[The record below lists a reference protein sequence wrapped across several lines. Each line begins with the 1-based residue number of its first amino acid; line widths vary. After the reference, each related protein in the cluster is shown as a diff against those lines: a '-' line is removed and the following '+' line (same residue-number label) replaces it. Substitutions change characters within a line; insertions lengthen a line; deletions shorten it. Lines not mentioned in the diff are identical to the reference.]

1 MADNITF
8 HQYNNLHD
16 IEDSWRSLDQQA
28 ERLSLGYIHYTYY
41 QTYEW
46 NEFLYHHTLRGL
58 GALTTAMRYDLV
70 RVGGRP
76 FAILPMAVT
85 RSSKKA
91 RIPSCRVGGVLNMVC
106 PYPYEGHEEVMEAIA
121 AHLRSSCQ
129 GMTLSLADVPC
140 CTALARIMRT
150 LSPDPIERTSFHVPL
165 SQFAS
170 HEAYVASLPKNIYKN
185 IRKAYN
191 HLTTDG
197 KTMELKVFDH
207 AHQAPAHTLRHLWR
221 FYFRRKMMWR
231 SQKANALTHLTTTL
245 KAIYEVKSGCA
256 TASLRQLP
264 CAELYVLEIDH
275 QPASFMIVYRHRDH
289 LLMPPSGHR
298 HLLWPLFARYPAH
311 PGGRQAL
318 DDGGCRRFRHVPRR
332 RKIQKGN
339 GWHQRTAVPHRN
351 QGVEIKS
358 LHPGPVFSYI
368 LYPIYSR

>member
-85 RSSKKA
+85 RSS
-91 RIPSCRVGGVLNMVC
+91 
-106 PYPYEGHEEVMEAIA
+106 
-121 AHLRSSCQ
+121 CQ

-140 CTALARIMRT
+140 CSALARIMPT

-264 CAELYVLEIDH
+264 SAELYVLEIDH

-289 LLMPPSGHR
+289 LLMPRLAIDTSFGRYSPGI
-298 HLLWPLFARYPAH
+298 LLILEAAKRWMTEGVVDFDMCRGDERYKKEMGGINEPL
-311 PGGRQAL
+311 
-318 DDGGCRRFRHVPRR
+318 CRIETRV
-332 RKIQKGN
+332 
-339 GWHQRTAVPHRN
+339 
-351 QGVEIKS
+351 
-358 LHPGPVFSYI
+358 
-368 LYPIYSR
+368 

>member
-129 GMTLSLADVPC
+129 EMTLSLADVPC

-245 KAIYEVKSGCA
+245 KAIYEMKSGCA

-264 CAELYVLEIDH
+264 SAELYVLEIDH

-289 LLMPPSGHR
+289 LLMPRLAIDTSFGRYSPGI
-298 HLLWPLFARYPAH
+298 LLILEAAKRWMAEGVVDFDMCRGDERYKKEMGGINEPL
-311 PGGRQAL
+311 
-318 DDGGCRRFRHVPRR
+318 CRIETRV
-332 RKIQKGN
+332 
-339 GWHQRTAVPHRN
+339 
-351 QGVEIKS
+351 
-358 LHPGPVFSYI
+358 
-368 LYPIYSR
+368 

>member
-165 SQFAS
+165 LQFAS

-245 KAIYEVKSGCA
+245 KAIYEMKSGCA

-264 CAELYVLEIDH
+264 SAELYVLEIDH

-289 LLMPPSGHR
+289 LLMPRLAIEHF
-298 HLLWPLFARYPAH
+298 LWPLFARHPAH
-311 PGGRQAL
+311 PGGHQAL
-318 DDGGCRRFRHVPRR
+318 DDGGRRRFRHVPRR

-339 GWHQRTAVPHRN
+339 GRHQRTAVPHRN

>member
-129 GMTLSLADVPC
+129 GMTLSRPG
-140 CTALARIMRT
+140 
-150 LSPDPIERTSFHVPL
+150 P
-165 SQFAS
+165 
-170 HEAYVASLPKNIYKN
+170 
-185 IRKAYN
+185 
-191 HLTTDG
+191 
-197 KTMELKVFDH
+197 DH
-207 AHQAPAHTLRHLWR
+207 ADAVARSHRAHQFPRPLVAVCLP
-221 FYFRRKMMWR
+221 R
-231 SQKANALTHLTTTL
+231 SLCRL
-245 KAIYEVKSGCA
+245 
-256 TASLRQLP
+256 AS
-264 CAELYVLEIDH
+264 
-275 QPASFMIVYRHRDH
+275 
-289 LLMPPSGHR
+289 
-298 HLLWPLFARYPAH
+298 
-311 PGGRQAL
+311 
-318 DDGGCRRFRHVPRR
+318 
-332 RKIQKGN
+332 
-339 GWHQRTAVPHRN
+339 
-351 QGVEIKS
+351 
-358 LHPGPVFSYI
+358 
-368 LYPIYSR
+368 

>member
-106 PYPYEGHEEVMEAIA
+106 PYPYEGYEEVMEAIA

-140 CTALARIMRT
+140 CTALARIMPT
-150 LSPDPIERTSFHVPL
+150 LSPNPIERTSFHVPL

-264 CAELYVLEIDH
+264 SAELYVLEIDH

-289 LLMPPSGHR
+289 LLMPRLAIDTSFGRYSPGI
-298 HLLWPLFARYPAH
+298 LLILEAAKRWM
-311 PGGRQAL
+311 
-318 DDGGCRRFRHVPRR
+318 
-332 RKIQKGN
+332 
-339 GWHQRTAVPHRN
+339 TADATDPDLGDTR
-351 QGVEIKS
+351 
-358 LHPGPVFSYI
+358 
-368 LYPIYSR
+368 

>member
-46 NEFLYHHTLRGL
+46 NEFLYHHTLSGL

-129 GMTLSLADVPC
+129 GMKDTKRKWAASTNRCAASKPGYRDQVPTPRSSLFLYSIYSRFYLFLRFPLPPLAC
-140 CTALARIMRT
+140 CGLRSSRT
-150 LSPDPIERTSFHVPL
+150 LS
-165 SQFAS
+165 A
-170 HEAYVASLPKNIYKN
+170 
-185 IRKAYN
+185 
-191 HLTTDG
+191 
-197 KTMELKVFDH
+197 KTKSS
-207 AHQAPAHTLRHLWR
+207 WR
-221 FYFRRKMMWR
+221 R
-231 SQKANALTHLTTTL
+231 SRLA
-245 KAIYEVKSGCA
+245 CA
-256 TASLRQLP
+256 TRMRTGS
-264 CAELYVLEIDH
+264 
-275 QPASFMIVYRHRDH
+275 
-289 LLMPPSGHR
+289 PS
-298 HLLWPLFARYPAH
+298 W
-311 PGGRQAL
+311 
-318 DDGGCRRFRHVPRR
+318 
-332 RKIQKGN
+332 
-339 GWHQRTAVPHRN
+339 
-351 QGVEIKS
+351 
-358 LHPGPVFSYI
+358 
-368 LYPIYSR
+368 

>member
-46 NEFLYHHTLRGL
+46 NEFLYHHTLSGL

-121 AHLRSSCQ
+121 AHLQSSCQ

-140 CTALARIMRT
+140 CTALARIMPT
-150 LSPDPIERTSFHVPL
+150 LSPNPIERTSFHVPL

-207 AHQAPAHTLRHLWR
+207 AHQAPGRTLRHLWR

-231 SQKANALTHLTTTL
+231 SQKANALTPPHHHAQGDLRGEERMRHGEPSPTPERRTL
-245 KAIYEVKSGCA
+245 CA
-256 TASLRQLP
+256 GDRP
-264 CAELYVLEIDH
+264 
-275 QPASFMIVYRHRDH
+275 PAR
-289 LLMPPSGHR
+289 LLHDRVSPPRPPAHAPSGYR
-298 HLLWPLFARYPAH
+298 HLLWPLFARHPAH

-318 DDGGCRRFRHVPRR
+318 DGGGRRRFRHVPRR

-339 GWHQRTAVPHRN
+339 GRHQRTAVPHRN

>member
-121 AHLRSSCQ
+121 A
-129 GMTLSLADVPC
+129 TYDPP
-140 CTALARIMRT
+140 AR
-150 LSPDPIERTSFHVPL
+150 
-165 SQFAS
+165 
-170 HEAYVASLPKNIYKN
+170 
-185 IRKAYN
+185 
-191 HLTTDG
+191 G
-197 KTMELKVFDH
+197 
-207 AHQAPAHTLRHLWR
+207 
-221 FYFRRKMMWR
+221 
-231 SQKANALTHLTTTL
+231 
-245 KAIYEVKSGCA
+245 
-256 TASLRQLP
+256 
-264 CAELYVLEIDH
+264 
-275 QPASFMIVYRHRDH
+275 
-289 LLMPPSGHR
+289 
-298 HLLWPLFARYPAH
+298 
-311 PGGRQAL
+311 
-318 DDGGCRRFRHVPRR
+318 
-332 RKIQKGN
+332 
-339 GWHQRTAVPHRN
+339 
-351 QGVEIKS
+351 
-358 LHPGPVFSYI
+358 
-368 LYPIYSR
+368 

>member
-16 IEDSWRSLDQQA
+16 IEDSWRSLDQQT

-140 CTALARIMRT
+140 CTALA
-150 LSPDPIERTSFHVPL
+150 L
-165 SQFAS
+165 
-170 HEAYVASLPKNIYKN
+170 YKN

-264 CAELYVLEIDH
+264 SAELYVLEIDH

-289 LLMPPSGHR
+289 LLMPRLAIDTSFGRYSPGI
-298 HLLWPLFARYPAH
+298 LLILEAAKRWMTEGVVDFNMCRGDERYKKEMGGINEPL
-311 PGGRQAL
+311 
-318 DDGGCRRFRHVPRR
+318 CRIETRV
-332 RKIQKGN
+332 
-339 GWHQRTAVPHRN
+339 
-351 QGVEIKS
+351 
-358 LHPGPVFSYI
+358 
-368 LYPIYSR
+368 

>member
-46 NEFLYHHTLRGL
+46 NEFLYHHTLSGL

-121 AHLRSSCQ
+121 AHLQSSCQ

-140 CTALARIMRT
+140 CTALA
-150 LSPDPIERTSFHVPL
+150 DAVA
-165 SQFAS
+165 QS
-170 HEAYVASLPKNIYKN
+170 H
-185 IRKAYN
+185 R
-191 HLTTDG
+191 
-197 KTMELKVFDH
+197 
-207 AHQAPAHTLRHLWR
+207 AHQFPRPLVAVCLPRSLCRLASEEHL
-221 FYFRRKMMWR
+221 
-231 SQKANALTHLTTTL
+231 QEHPQGL
-245 KAIYEVKSGCA
+245 
-256 TASLRQLP
+256 
-264 CAELYVLEIDH
+264 
-275 QPASFMIVYRHRDH
+275 QP
-289 LLMPPSGHR
+289 
-298 HLLWPLFARYPAH
+298 
-311 PGGRQAL
+311 
-318 DDGGCRRFRHVPRR
+318 
-332 RKIQKGN
+332 
-339 GWHQRTAVPHRN
+339 PH
-351 QGVEIKS
+351 
-358 LHPGPVFSYI
+358 H
-368 LYPIYSR
+368 